1 MDRLTWAF
9 VGGAVALCVLAIAS
23 VFLVRTAAPPPL
35 TTPQGVVAAY
45 VQAVRDRDAD
55 RAWDLL
61 ASGAA
66 VGPAPPVASNA
77 NVTSRDV
84 FRRQMSSL
92 SQNAAAASRIRIA
105 SSTTSGDSA
114 RVTIEISTSTGGPA
128 LFGGDYSRTLTFG
141 LKRVNDVWKIDT
153 APGLYELG

>member
-1 MDRLTWAF
+1 MDRLTWGF

-23 VFLVRTAAPPPL
+23 VFLVRASPPPPL
-35 TTPQGVVAAY
+35 TTPAGVVAAY

-66 VGPAPPVASNA
+66 VGPAPPVSGSSA
-77 NVTSRDV
+77 TSRDA
-84 FRRQMSSL
+84 FRRQLSSL
-92 SQNAAAASRIRIA
+92 AANDAASSRIRIA
-105 SSTTSGDSA
+105 GSTINGESA
-114 RVTIEISTSTGGPA
+114 RVTIEINTSTGPS

-141 LKRVNDVWKIDT
+141 LKRVDDAWKIDT
-153 APGLYELG
+153 APALYELG